1 MIMRHRSRWLA
12 AVSLAALSLAPSAA
26 SAETLAEAIAMAY
39 ASNPTLQAQRAQL
52 RALDENWYQARAGY
66 RPTLSVSGRA
76 TWSETT
82 IPGTRPLVDVENN
95 SGSAVLSLT
104 QPVYSGG
111 RVASAVSA
119 AEADS
124 LSGREG
130 LRRVEAQVLGQVIQ
144 SYVDVRRDQEALR
157 IRQTNVAVL
166 QRQLDE
172 SRARFEVG
180 EITRTD
186 VAQSEARLA
195 AAVALLNSAQA
206 TLATSRASYE
216 AVVGQAP
223 GTLAPEPPIGARRPA
238 SVEQAWDLAESGS
251 PVVRAAEYAEQASRA
266 RIAGARAEQMP
277 TIALQGQLGYSGLA
291 SPLHTDAYSRALS
304 GSAVV
309 SVPIFSGGQT
319 LSRIRAATERNT
331 VDRLGVENAR
341 RTVRQTITQSW
352 SALQAARSNIE
363 ATDKQVRAAR
373 IAAEGVVQEQR
384 VGLRTT
390 IDVLNAEQEL
400 RAAELA
406 QVSARRDEYV
416 AAAGVLSQVGRLQV
430 GYLVPEVPRYD
441 PSANFRNL
449 RVTWGWVPWEV
460 PGSGLD
466 GILVPK
472 PAIIPDRPVP
482 AAPSPP
488 PVSPPEALPPA
499 R

>member
-1 MIMRHRSRWLA
+1 
-12 AVSLAALSLAPSAA
+12 
-26 SAETLAEAIAMAY
+26 
-39 ASNPTLQAQRAQL
+39 
-52 RALDENWYQARAGY
+52 
-66 RPTLSVSGRA
+66 
-76 TWSETT
+76 
-82 IPGTRPLVDVENN
+82 
-95 SGSAVLSLT
+95 
-104 QPVYSGG
+104 
-111 RVASAVSA
+111 
-119 AEADS
+119 
-124 LSGREG
+124 
-130 LRRVEAQVLGQVIQ
+130 
-144 SYVDVRRDQEALR
+144 
-157 IRQTNVAVL
+157 
-166 QRQLDE
+166 
-172 SRARFEVG
+172 
-180 EITRTD
+180 
-186 VAQSEARLA
+186 
-195 AAVALLNSAQA
+195 
-206 TLATSRASYE
+206 
-216 AVVGQAP
+216 
-223 GTLAPEPPIGARRPA
+223 
-238 SVEQAWDLAESGS
+238 
-251 PVVRAAEYAEQASRA
+251 
-266 RIAGARAEQMP
+266 
-277 TIALQGQLGYSGLA
+277 
-291 SPLHTDAYSRALS
+291 
-304 GSAVV
+304 
-309 SVPIFSGGQT
+309 PIFSGGQT

-352 SALQAARSNIE
+352 STLQAARSNIE

>member
-1 MIMRHRSRWLA
+1 MIMRRRSRWLA
-12 AVSLAALSLAPSAA
+12 AVSLAGLTLSAAGA
-26 SAETLAEAIAMAY
+26 SAETMAEAIAMAY

-52 RALDENWYQARAGY
+52 RALDENWYQARSGY
-66 RPTLSVSGRA
+66 RPTLSATGRA
-76 TWSETT
+76 TWTETT
-82 IPGTRPLVDVENN
+82 LPGTSPQVDIESN

-104 QPVYSGG
+104 QPIYTGG
-111 RVASAVSA
+111 RVSSAVSA
-119 AEADS
+119 AESDS
-124 LSGREG
+124 LSGRET
-130 LRRVEAQVLGQVIQ
+130 LRRVEAQILGQVIQ

-206 TLATSRASYE
+206 TLATSRATYE

-223 GTLAPEPPIGARRPA
+223 GDLAPEPPIGTILPA
-238 SVEQAWDLAESGS
+238 SIEQAWDLAESGS
-251 PVVRAAEYAEQASRA
+251 PIIRAAEYAEQASRA
-266 RIAGARAEQMP
+266 RVAGARAEQMP
-277 TIALQGQLGYSGLA
+277 TIALQGQLGYSGLV

-309 SVPIFSGGQT
+309 TVPLFTGGQT
-319 LSRIRAATERNT
+319 LSRVRAASERNT
-331 VDRLGVENAR
+331 VDRLGIENAR
-341 RTVRQTITQSW
+341 RSVRQAITQSW
-352 SALQAARSNIE
+352 SALQASRSNIE

-406 QVSARRDEYV
+406 QISARRDEYV
-416 AAAGVLSQVGRLQV
+416 AAAGVLAQVGRLQA
-430 GYLVPEVPRYD
+430 GYLVPEIPRYD
-441 PSANFRNL
+441 PAANFRNL

-460 PGSGLD
+460 PISGID
-466 GILVPK
+466 GVLVPK
-472 PAIIPDRPVP
+472 PAEIPDRPVP
-482 AAPSPP
+482 LP
-488 PVSPPEALPPA
+488 PPA
-499 R
+499 RTAPEVAPVQK

>member
-82 IPGTRPLVDVENN
+82 IPGTRPLVDVESN

-223 GTLAPEPPIGARRPA
+223 GTLAPEPPIGSLLPA

-460 PGSGLD
+460 PSSGLD

>member
-1 MIMRHRSRWLA
+1 
-12 AVSLAALSLAPSAA
+12 
-26 SAETLAEAIAMAY
+26 
-39 ASNPTLQAQRAQL
+39 
-52 RALDENWYQARAGY
+52 
-66 RPTLSVSGRA
+66 
-76 TWSETT
+76 
-82 IPGTRPLVDVENN
+82 
-95 SGSAVLSLT
+95 
-104 QPVYSGG
+104 
-111 RVASAVSA
+111 
-119 AEADS
+119 
-124 LSGREG
+124 
-130 LRRVEAQVLGQVIQ
+130 
-144 SYVDVRRDQEALR
+144 
-157 IRQTNVAVL
+157 
-166 QRQLDE
+166 
-172 SRARFEVG
+172 
-180 EITRTD
+180 
-186 VAQSEARLA
+186 
-195 AAVALLNSAQA
+195 
-206 TLATSRASYE
+206 
-216 AVVGQAP
+216 VVGQAP
-223 GTLAPEPPIGARRPA
+223 GTLAPEPPIGALLPA

>member
-1 MIMRHRSRWLA
+1 MIMRRRRRWLA
-12 AVSLAALSLAPSAA
+12 AVSLAGLSLSGFGA
-26 SAETLAEAIAMAY
+26 SAETLAEAISMAY

-52 RALDENWYQARAGY
+52 RALDENWYQARSGY
-66 RPTLSVSGRA
+66 RPTLTASGRA
-76 TWSETT
+76 TWTETT
-82 IPGTRPLVDVENN
+82 LPGTDPLVDVESN

-104 QPVYSGG
+104 QPIYTGG
-111 RVASAVSA
+111 RVSSAVSA

-124 LSGREG
+124 LAGRET

-206 TLATSRASYE
+206 TLATSRATYE

-223 GTLAPEPPIGARRPA
+223 GDLAAEPPIGTLLPG
-238 SVEQAWDLAESGS
+238 SIEQAWDLAESGS
-251 PVVRAAEYAEQASRA
+251 PILRAAEYAEQASRA
-266 RIAGARAEQMP
+266 RVAGARAEQMP
-277 TIALQGQLGYSGLA
+277 TVSLQGQLGYSGLA

-304 GSAVV
+304 GTAVV
-309 SVPIFSGGQT
+309 TVPIFTGGQT
-319 LSRIRAATERNT
+319 LSRLRAATERNT

-341 RTVRQTITQSW
+341 RTVRQAITQSW

-406 QVSARRDEYV
+406 QISARRDEYV
-416 AAAGVLSQVGRLQV
+416 AAAGVLGQVGRLQA
-430 GYLVPEVPRYD
+430 GYLVPEIPRYD
-441 PSANFRNL
+441 PAANFNNL

-460 PGSGLD
+460 PVSGVD
-466 GILVPK
+466 GVLVPK
-472 PAIIPDRPVP
+472 PVVIPDRPVP
-482 AAPSPP
+482 VAPAPRAAPEAA
-488 PVSPPEALPPA
+488 PVQK
-499 R
+499 

>member
-1 MIMRHRSRWLA
+1 
-12 AVSLAALSLAPSAA
+12 
-26 SAETLAEAIAMAY
+26 
-39 ASNPTLQAQRAQL
+39 
-52 RALDENWYQARAGY
+52 
-66 RPTLSVSGRA
+66 
-76 TWSETT
+76 
-82 IPGTRPLVDVENN
+82 
-95 SGSAVLSLT
+95 
-104 QPVYSGG
+104 
-111 RVASAVSA
+111 
-119 AEADS
+119 EADS

-223 GTLAPEPPIGARRPA
+223 GTLAPEPPIGALLPA

-277 TIALQGQLGYSGLA
+277 TSALQGQLGYSGLA

-352 SALQAARSNIE
+352 STLQAARSNIE